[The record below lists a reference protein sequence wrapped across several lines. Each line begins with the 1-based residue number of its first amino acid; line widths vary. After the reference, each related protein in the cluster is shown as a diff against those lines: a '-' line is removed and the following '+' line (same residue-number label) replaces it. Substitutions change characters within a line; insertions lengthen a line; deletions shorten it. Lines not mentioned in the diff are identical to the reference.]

1 MQKNV
6 QLRYLDPPKSAKI
19 RFRLVSGLILLN
31 VCRNQ
36 QKCIYL
42 VFDRLQ
48 ELRGDVDGDE
58 DGGERGQSPGHDLHH
73 AQQGQ
78 NRAGD

>member
-1 MQKNV
+1 M
-6 QLRYLDPPKSAKI
+6 QLRYLDSPKSAKI
-19 RFRLVSGLILLN
+19 RFRPVSSLILLN
-31 VCRNQ
+31 VCPNQ
-36 QKCIYL
+36 QKYNLSPYL

-48 ELRGDVDGDE
+48 ELRGDVDGDK